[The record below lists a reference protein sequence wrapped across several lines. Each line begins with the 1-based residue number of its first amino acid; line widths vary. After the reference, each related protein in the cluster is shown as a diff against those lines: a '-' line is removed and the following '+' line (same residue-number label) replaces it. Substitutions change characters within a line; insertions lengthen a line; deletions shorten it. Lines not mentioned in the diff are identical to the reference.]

1 MKQTEILINGI
12 EYKIKKLI
20 EQKKL
25 LLEENEKLKDETER
39 LNGVIEIKDK
49 DINRLEEKVKTLN
62 LSKSLVSTQ
71 DKKEIHQ
78 RIDELVREID
88 KSIRFI
94 NNLNK

>member
-20 EQKKL
+20 EQKNL
-25 LLEENEKLKDETER
+25 LLEENEKLKQEIER
-39 LNGVIEIKDK
+39 LNEAIEIKDN
-49 DINRLEEKVKTLN
+49 DISGLEEKVKTLN
-62 LSKSLVSTQ
+62 LSKSLVSAQ

-94 NNLNK
+94 NSLNK